1 MDLNSLKKNLKKD
14 FTGFKNLNV
23 AVLSNCSTQY
33 LAQAMRGYGF
43 EKKLSIN
50 IWEADYDAI
59 DIAINDSASPLYT
72 GKNDYVFLLFSTKK
86 LQGKFYASNHKANF
100 ANEFLQEVENIVQ
113 TVSEKIKTNFIVCNL
128 PEEQESVFGN
138 FGNKTADSFIY
149 QTRKINFE
157 LMQLAEKTANV
168 FVADIAGLAAA
179 KGKAYCFDSRLYVNA
194 DVIWSLDFT
203 ADVAVNTVQ
212 ILESFVGSSKKCL
225 ILDLDNTTWG
235 GIIGDDGVE
244 GIQIG
249 ELGNGK
255 SFTQLQQWAK
265 ALKERGIILA
275 VCSKN
280 TEEIAKEPFEQHP
293 DMKLRLED
301 ISVFVAN
308 WDNKAD
314 NIRYIQSV
322 LNIGFDS
329 MVFLDDNPFEREM
342 VKTHIPQ
349 LTVPNLPEDP
359 SEYISYLNTLN
370 LFETVSYTSEDKERT
385 KQYQEEASRVI
396 AREKFTDEKDFLV
409 SLNMV
414 SEVKA
419 FDAFTTPRVAQLT
432 QRSNQFNLR
441 TIRYSEEDVKQISSS
456 ADYVTF
462 TFNLA
467 DKFGDH
473 GLIAVVIL
481 KKQNAKEL
489 FVDTWIMSCRV
500 LKRGVEQ
507 FTLAELMN
515 WTKANGFEKINGQ
528 FISTPKNAIVKNH
541 YQDLGFTSVNEIE
554 GLWSLSITDYQAK
567 PFYIS
572 AKNK

>member
-1 MDLNSLKKNLKKD
+1 MDFNLLKKNLKKD
-14 FTGFKNLNV
+14 FTGFKNINL

-33 LAQAMRGYGF
+33 LSQGIRAYGY
-43 EKKLSIN
+43 EKRLSIN
-50 IWEADYDAI
+50 VWEADYDAI
-59 DIAINDSASPLYT
+59 DIAVNDSASSLYT
-72 GKNDYVFLLFSTKK
+72 RKNDYVLLLFSTKK
-86 LQGKFYASNHKANF
+86 LQGKFFASNHRANF
-100 ANEFLQEVENIVQ
+100 AEDFIREVEGIVQ
-113 TVSEKIKTNFIVCNL
+113 TVSEKVKTNFIICNL
-128 PEEQESVFGN
+128 PEEIDSVFGN
-138 FGNKTADSFIY
+138 YGNKTPDSFIY
-149 QTRKINFE
+149 QTRKINYL
-157 LMQLAEKTANV
+157 LMTLAERTTNV
-168 FVADIAGLAAA
+168 FISDVAALAGS
-179 KGKAYCFDSRLYVNA
+179 KGKSYCFDSRLYVNA

-212 ILESFVGSSKKCL
+212 ILESFAGFSKKCL

-244 GIQIG
+244 NIQIG
-249 ELGNGK
+249 ELGMGK

-265 ALKERGIILA
+265 ALKDRGIILA
-275 VCSKN
+275 ICSKN
-280 TEEIAKEPFEQHP
+280 TEEIAKEPFVRHP
-293 DMKLRLED
+293 DMVLRLED

-342 VKTHIPQ
+342 VKTHVPL
-349 LTVPNLPEDP
+349 LTVPDLPEDP
-359 SEYISYLNTLN
+359 SEYVTYLNTLN

-396 AREKFTDEKDFLV
+396 AREKFTDEKDFLI
-409 SLNMV
+409 SLNME

-456 ADYVTF
+456 DDFATF
-462 TFNLA
+462 TFNLS

-481 KKQNAKEL
+481 KKQSAKEL
-489 FVDTWIMSCRV
+489 FIDTWIMSCRV

-507 FTLAELMN
+507 FVLSELVDWAQN
-515 WTKANGFEKINGQ
+515 NEFGTIIGQ
-528 FISTPKNAIVKNH
+528 YIPTPKNALVKDH
-541 YQDLGFTSVNEIE
+541 YEELGFSKTDNE
-554 GLWSLSITDYQAK
+554 GYWSLTVSEYKEKA
-567 PFYIS
+567 FYICH
-572 AKNK
+572 KI